1 MRERKRCLLSRC
13 LAVLLAAVLMFG
25 VVGYAPEA
33 KAASQFETGFY
44 KPLDGLKKTSGFV
57 PYRTAVS
64 NGKTY
69 TSAHLA
75 TDYSTTTG
83 QWNVMAVYDGTVYK
97 VNNALNSGAGRYVT
111 LKHEIGGKTVY
122 SLYQHLQKISVSV
135 GQEIKGG
142 QVIAVAGRSGTTENQ
157 YDRHL
162 HIILYSGKNAWVTD
176 ASAFAGKYEKG
187 AEANG
192 PISYG
197 GTTYYNPAR
206 VFSGACVIGDG
217 SYLGQKVIDSTLRT
231 AISIKDASGEDQ
243 CYIKKDPFEESSDKS
258 AAVPK
263 GNTIKLVGAV
273 ENKYGNI
280 WYKTEDGGF
289 VYSGDIIF
297 YQDYFS
303 ISAKFKNT
311 ERRSSHK
318 LPFVDS
324 DEVKKIGKDDVVQV
338 SKFVLNSYG
347 NIWAQLTDGSFL
359 CFCDKETGE
368 NKLQF
373 SSHVTKPT
381 HSTTYPQGNIKVTS
395 SYGFLLKGD
404 VKAEVPFLSLTARV
418 IDRETEK
425 DVSVTGSPCTLK
437 PAVSTRTINLEK
449 TKIDGKT
456 MDSIVLIRKLNGSS
470 GWYRYELNA
479 QFGFTYNGKTFK
491 FGNEYNLVSSNFSV
505 GKAGQTE
512 PPSLTDPF
520 AKFQTLFTLSA
531 KFKNTEKRNSHKA
544 PYLDSP
550 EVKTIGKDDVV
561 EVTEFVTNSHGNVW
575 AKLTDGS
582 YLCFYDKE
590 TGENKLQ
597 FSSHVTQPSISE
609 ATKPTGD
616 INVTNQGFWLKG
628 TVKSGVPFLTVS
640 TRIIDRETGNDVEG
654 RSPISVSPSAS
665 TREVVI
671 YKKDDS
677 NCLDSRTIFNNLP
690 KGWYQYQLNAQFG
703 FTYEGKTFK
712 FGGAHNF
719 ITSDFTVGNP
729 GTLETTPTPE
739 PPGGE
744 EEPPSGDVGARV
756 PGDANEDEFVDIFDA
771 LLVLQYD
778 AGWDVQINTSNG
790 DVNADGIADIFDAL
804 LLLQYDAGWDV
815 VLQ

>member
-1 MRERKRCLLSRC
+1 MILRYFECS
-13 LAVLLAAVLMFG
+13 AVSEMND
-25 VVGYAPEA
+25 VGYYV
-33 KAASQFETGFY
+33 QY
-44 KPLDGLKKTSGFV
+44 
-57 PYRTAVS
+57 
-64 NGKTY
+64 
-69 TSAHLA
+69 
-75 TDYSTTTG
+75 
-83 QWNVMAVYDGTVYK
+83 M
-97 VNNALNSGAGRYVT
+97 GAGRNRGYQNICDK
-111 LKHEIGGKTVY
+111 LNMHLGEKVY
-122 SLYQHLQKISVSV
+122 SVCVNCQSVSDLENKVISSLKKDRPVIASLDCKSGYYTGKPDGAEMSHYIVIFGIYEKDNVTYFKIRDPAKRGVVNVTSKNLYAAMPCQKNGYQHPIVYGILDNAYKNLDSISR
-135 GQEIKGG
+135 
-142 QVIAVAGRSGTTENQ
+142 IA
-157 YDRHL
+157 
-162 HIILYSGKNAWVTD
+162 
-176 ASAFAGKYEKG
+176 F
-187 AEANG
+187 
-192 PISYG
+192 
-197 GTTYYNPAR
+197 
-206 VFSGACVIGDG
+206 
-217 SYLGQKVIDSTLRT
+217 
-231 AISIKDASGEDQ
+231 SIKSASGEDQ
-243 CYIKKDPFEESSDKS
+243 CYIKEKPFEDSNDKS
-258 AAVPK
+258 PVVPK
-263 GNTIKLVGAV
+263 GNIIKIVGAV
-273 ENKYGNI
+273 KNKHGNI

-347 NIWAQLTDGSFL
+347 NIWAQLTDGSYL
-359 CFCDKETGE
+359 CFYDKETGE

-373 SSHVTKPT
+373 SAHVTNPSISGASKPT
-381 HSTTYPQGNIKVTS
+381 GDRTVGTS
-395 SYGFLLKGD
+395 FTMKG
-404 VKAEVPFLSLTARV
+404 VITAEVPFLSVSSRL

-425 DVSVTGSPCTLK
+425 DAEGPNTPITAK
-437 PAVSTRTINLEK
+437 PTVSTRSVDIGKNVNGVNIDTS
-449 TKIDGKT
+449 TKFNKLGK
-456 MDSIVLIRKLNGSS
+456 
-470 GWYRYELNA
+470 GWYRYEINA
-479 QFGFTYNGKTFK
+479 QFGFTYEGKTFT
-491 FGNEYNLVSSNFSV
+491 FGGEKNFISSNFSV

-550 EVKTIGKDDVV
+550 EVKKIGKDDVV
-561 EVTEFVTNSHGNVW
+561 EVTEFVTNSYGNVW

-597 FSSHVTQPSISE
+597 FSGHVTQPSH
-609 ATKPTGD
+609 TTVYPQGD
-616 INVTNQGFWLKG
+616 IKVTSTTGFVLKG
-628 TVKSGVPFLTVS
+628 DVKAEVPFLSLTARVV
-640 TRIIDRETGNDVEG
+640 DRETEKDVSVTG
-654 RSPISVSPSAS
+654 SPCTLKPAAN
-665 TREVVI
+665 T
-671 YKKDDS
+671 
-677 NCLDSRTIFNNLP
+677 RTINLLNT
-690 KGWYQYQLNAQFG
+690 KIGGKSMDDIVLIRKLYGSSGWYRYELNAQFG

-712 FGGAHNF
+712 FGNGYNYVS
-719 ITSDFTVGNP
+719 SDFTVGNP
-729 GTLETTPTPE
+729 GTLETVPTPE

-744 EEPPSGDVGARV
+744 EEPPAGDIGARV
-756 PGDANEDEFVDIFDA
+756 PGDANEDGFVDIFDA